1 MNHFYPYIL
10 CGCLLLTGC
19 VFDIALPGEGG
30 DPAPV
35 PDEEK
40 VVVSF
45 SSTIDLETK
54 ANPSALVDGVLVDV
68 YAYEQSGITTP
79 EKTAVVSR
87 RYAASGGN
95 GSLTVTGGGSVM
107 LLAAGNYTF
116 YALSTNEATT
126 PPGLA
131 AGSVSQTVQLAN
143 NTDYIYCATNKTID
157 SKPGETQSVSLP
169 FLRLSTRLV
178 ITIVSEGGDD
188 KITAAAAPS
197 LLLAATNPSNMK
209 ITLGDLAQLTNI
221 LIPGVPVGN
230 KDDYTTIQSTGTEN
244 INDGF
249 TASYIMLPMQA
260 GQTIPVTITFPSI
273 TFNGLVQTN
282 KVYELTIT
290 TPEGG
295 FASGNQYNY
304 KVNITGNGIV
314 FKGVSVSKWTGKNG
328 SLPNGDITEDW

>member
-1 MNHFYPYIL
+1 MPAADGL
-10 CGCLLLTGC
+10 CVRHCPARRG
-19 VFDIALPGEGG
+19 GEP
-30 DPAPV
+30 DPV

-40 VVVSF
+40 VAVSF
-45 SSTIDLETK
+45 NSTINLETK
-54 ANPSALVDGVLVDV
+54 AGATKADPLADGRLVDV
-68 YAYEQSGITTP
+68 YAYQQNSVATP
-79 EKTAVVSR
+79 MVAAVVSR
-87 RYAASGGN
+87 SYTVSGGN
-95 GSLTVTGGGSVM
+95 GNLTVTGGESVM

-116 YALSTNEATT
+116 YALSTNAETT
-126 PPGLA
+126 PSGLA
-131 AGSVSQTVQLAN
+131 AGSVSQTAQLAN
-143 NTDYIYCATNKTID
+143 NTDYIYCATNKAID

-169 FLRLSTRLV
+169 FLCLSTRLV

-209 ITLGDLAQLTNI
+209 ITLGDPDRPANI
-221 LIPGVPVGN
+221 LAPGTPVGN
-230 KDDYTTIQSTGTEN
+230 KDNYTTVQSIGTAN

-260 GQTIPVTITFPSI
+260 GQTIPVIVTFPRI

-282 KVYELTIT
+282 KIYELTIT

-304 KVNITGNGIV
+304 KVNITGNEIA
-314 FKGVSVSKWTGKNG
+314 FKGVSVSTWTGKNG